1 MKITKIS
8 FAKTVESSMMGAGV
22 WVKIGV
28 DADVTEL
35 DDIAESID
43 KAKEVVNAAHEK
55 EQMGRPKPQG
65 DIFFNE
71 TTRQY
76 EK

>member
-28 DADVTEL
+28 EADVAEF
-35 DDIAESID
+35 DSVAESID
-43 KAKEVVNAAHEK
+43 MAKEVVNAAHEK
-55 EQMGRPKPQG
+55 EQAGRKQQG
-65 DIFFNE
+65 DIFFNV
-71 TTRQY
+71 TTQKEER
-76 EK
+76 